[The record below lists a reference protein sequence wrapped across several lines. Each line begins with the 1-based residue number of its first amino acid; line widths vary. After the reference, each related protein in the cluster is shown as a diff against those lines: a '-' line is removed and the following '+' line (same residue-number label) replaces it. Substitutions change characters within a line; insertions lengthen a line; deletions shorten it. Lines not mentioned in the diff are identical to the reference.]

1 MQTLFSN
8 SDQIIIDAY
17 NAYQSSLIN
26 YISVRVGD
34 KELAKDLSQ
43 DVFLRLVSYKSM
55 IRKDTVRSMIY
66 TIAYNLIIDYLRRYY
81 KIQDGISSYIYEE
94 SGKYVD
100 DVENSF
106 MVKELSE
113 WETEAVNKL
122 PLQRKIV
129 YVMNRF
135 QGLSKNEIS
144 VRLNVS
150 VRTVDNH
157 LYLGRKEV
165 RDYVS
170 KCI

>member
-1 MQTLFSN
+1 
-8 SDQIIIDAY
+8 
-17 NAYQSSLIN
+17 
-26 YISVRVGD
+26 
-34 KELAKDLSQ
+34 
-43 DVFLRLVSYKSM
+43 
-55 IRKDTVRSMIY
+55 
-66 TIAYNLIIDYLRRYY
+66 
-81 KIQDGISSYIYEE
+81 
-94 SGKYVD
+94 
-100 DVENSF
+100 

-165 RDYVS
+165 RIMSVNVFD
-170 KCI
+170 

>member
-66 TIAYNLIIDYLRRYY
+66 TCL
-81 KIQDGISSYIYEE
+81 
-94 SGKYVD
+94 
-100 DVENSF
+100 
-106 MVKELSE
+106 
-113 WETEAVNKL
+113 
-122 PLQRKIV
+122 
-129 YVMNRF
+129 
-135 QGLSKNEIS
+135 
-144 VRLNVS
+144 
-150 VRTVDNH
+150 
-157 LYLGRKEV
+157 LYTSPSP
-165 RDYVS
+165 RD
-170 KCI
+170 

>member
-81 KIQDGISSYIYEE
+81 KKQDGISS
-94 SGKYVD
+94 
-100 DVENSF
+100 
-106 MVKELSE
+106 
-113 WETEAVNKL
+113 
-122 PLQRKIV
+122 
-129 YVMNRF
+129 
-135 QGLSKNEIS
+135 
-144 VRLNVS
+144 
-150 VRTVDNH
+150 
-157 LYLGRKEV
+157 
-165 RDYVS
+165 
-170 KCI
+170 

>member
-66 TIAYNLIIDYLRRYY
+66 MKNL
-81 KIQDGISSYIYEE
+81 
-94 SGKYVD
+94 
-100 DVENSF
+100 
-106 MVKELSE
+106 
-113 WETEAVNKL
+113 VN
-122 PLQRKIV
+122 
-129 YVMNRF
+129 M
-135 QGLSKNEIS
+135 
-144 VRLNVS
+144 
-150 VRTVDNH
+150 
-157 LYLGRKEV
+157 
-165 RDYVS
+165 
-170 KCI
+170 

>member
-81 KIQDGISSYIYEE
+81 KKQDGISSC
-94 SGKYVD
+94 
-100 DVENSF
+100 
-106 MVKELSE
+106 L
-113 WETEAVNKL
+113 
-122 PLQRKIV
+122 
-129 YVMNRF
+129 
-135 QGLSKNEIS
+135 
-144 VRLNVS
+144 
-150 VRTVDNH
+150 
-157 LYLGRKEV
+157 LYTSPSP
-165 RDYVS
+165 RD
-170 KCI
+170 

>member
-81 KIQDGISSYIYEE
+81 KKQDGISSYIYEE
-94 SGKYVD
+94 
-100 DVENSF
+100 
-106 MVKELSE
+106 
-113 WETEAVNKL
+113 
-122 PLQRKIV
+122 
-129 YVMNRF
+129 
-135 QGLSKNEIS
+135 
-144 VRLNVS
+144 
-150 VRTVDNH
+150 
-157 LYLGRKEV
+157 
-165 RDYVS
+165 
-170 KCI
+170 

>member
-66 TIAYNLIIDYLRRYY
+66 TIAYNLIIDYLRR
-81 KIQDGISSYIYEE
+81 
-94 SGKYVD
+94 
-100 DVENSF
+100 
-106 MVKELSE
+106 
-113 WETEAVNKL
+113 
-122 PLQRKIV
+122 
-129 YVMNRF
+129 
-135 QGLSKNEIS
+135 
-144 VRLNVS
+144 
-150 VRTVDNH
+150 
-157 LYLGRKEV
+157 
-165 RDYVS
+165 
-170 KCI
+170 

>member
-66 TIAYNLIIDYLRRYY
+66 TISYNLIIDYISRYY
-81 KIQDGISSYIYEE
+81 KKQDIISSYIY
-94 SGKYVD
+94 
-100 DVENSF
+100 
-106 MVKELSE
+106 
-113 WETEAVNKL
+113 
-122 PLQRKIV
+122 
-129 YVMNRF
+129 
-135 QGLSKNEIS
+135 
-144 VRLNVS
+144 
-150 VRTVDNH
+150 
-157 LYLGRKEV
+157 
-165 RDYVS
+165 
-170 KCI
+170 

>member
-81 KIQDGISSYIYEE
+81 KNKMVFLLIYM
-94 SGKYVD
+94 K
-100 DVENSF
+100 N
-106 MVKELSE
+106 L
-113 WETEAVNKL
+113 VN
-122 PLQRKIV
+122 
-129 YVMNRF
+129 M
-135 QGLSKNEIS
+135 
-144 VRLNVS
+144 
-150 VRTVDNH
+150 
-157 LYLGRKEV
+157 
-165 RDYVS
+165 
-170 KCI
+170 

>member
-26 YISVRVGD
+26 YISVRVGN

-66 TIAYNLIIDYLRRYY
+66 TIAYNLVIDYLRRYY
-81 KIQDGISSYIYEE
+81 KKQDSVSYYIYEE

-100 DVENSF
+100 NVENLF

-113 WETEAVNKL
+113 CETAAVNKL

-144 VRLNVS
+144 VKLNVS

-157 LYLGRKEV
+157 HYLGRKEV

>member
-81 KIQDGISSYIYEE
+81 K
-94 SGKYVD
+94 KR
-100 DVENSF
+100 N
-106 MVKELSE
+106 
-113 WETEAVNKL
+113 
-122 PLQRKIV
+122 
-129 YVMNRF
+129 
-135 QGLSKNEIS
+135 
-144 VRLNVS
+144 
-150 VRTVDNH
+150 
-157 LYLGRKEV
+157 LYTT
-165 RDYVS
+165 
-170 KCI
+170 